1 MKIKSMIFPALGL
14 LALSLPVSGEVPNL
28 PTVNI
33 LGKEYYYHEV
43 QKGESVYGVSRQYN
57 WDLEKLRKLNPH
69 VAKDMKKGSKLYY
82 PVEVTDEADIVSS
95 DFEPEEEPE
104 VTPITHVV
112 KRGETV
118 YSIARQ
124 YGIPLDDIYSSNPD
138 AKYGIKAGEELVLVQ
153 NPDRKGTRFIFYQIK
168 PGDTLYSLAKSHHIS
183 VESILR
189 DNPGISENNFRAGET
204 IRLSNDESSKV
215 KTAVIEEERIA
226 SIDSYKAKK
235 NDSWESI
242 SRKTG
247 VDAETLREANT
258 AIREP
263 EKNSV
268 IRVPVVETVK
278 VEKEVTPQDPREQ
291 TSEGIRELYDSIHRI
306 DSDVRI
312 LEEVNVALLLDEP
325 SSKKDIEFTR
335 GFLLALDGMDET
347 PFKVNLK
354 VIDGSG
360 STMAVTDA
368 LDEFGPHI
376 LIATADKAFP
386 AFLADYGET
395 NHLEVV
401 NAFDVKNELYEENP
415 SMIQLL
421 TPSALFNEE
430 IADMVAADY
439 GNREVIVVGPEDDGD
454 SVFELLKGK
463 FEGKELKPITVATLS
478 ETSLD
483 DAKSYLIYATS
494 QKRDDVFAL
503 LNVVR
508 DIRERCPVADIT
520 IMGRPNW
527 VTLTDL
533 FQNNYHEAEIVVPAR
548 CWVDVE
554 NGSGKLFADK
564 FEDMFGQEPLKSFPN
579 FAASGYDVAN
589 YFIRTTAENGGDY
602 NRQTTRG
609 NGIQNDF
616 NLERTSNWGGFL
628 NRNAYLL
635 RFKPSGN
642 IEKIT
647 VR

>member
-1 MKIKSMIFPALGL
+1 MIFPVLGL
-14 LALSLPVSGEVPNL
+14 LALSMPVSGEIPNL
-28 PTVNI
+28 PKVEI

-43 QKGESVYGVSRQYN
+43 QKGESVYGVSRLYN
-57 WDLEKLRKLNPH
+57 WDLERLRKLNPH
-69 VAKDMKKGSKLYY
+69 VAKDMKKGTRLYY
-82 PVEVTDEADIVSS
+82 PVENPVESNVVSS
-95 DFEPEEEPE
+95 DFEEEEEPE

-124 YGIPLDDIYSSNPD
+124 YGIPLDDIYSSNPN
-138 AKYGIKAGEELVLVQ
+138 AKYGIKAGEELVLTQ
-153 NPDRKGTRFIFYQIK
+153 NPERKGKYIFYQIK
-168 PGDTLYSLAKSHHIS
+168 PGDTLSSLARSYHLS

-189 DNPGISENNFRAGET
+189 DNPGISEDNFRAGET

-215 KTAVIEEERIA
+215 HTAIVEEERVA

-247 VDAETLREANT
+247 VDAETLRDANST
-258 AIREP
+258 IREP
-263 EKNSV
+263 EKNSI

-278 VEKEVTPQDPREQ
+278 VEKEITPKDPREQ

-306 DSDVRI
+306 DSDVRM
-312 LEEVNVALLLDEP
+312 LDEVNVALLLDEP
-325 SSKKDIEFTR
+325 SSKKDVEFTR
-335 GFLLALDGMDET
+335 GFLLALEGMDKT
-347 PFKVNLK
+347 PYKVNLK

-360 STMAVTDA
+360 STIAVTDA
-368 LDEFGPHI
+368 LDEFRPHI

-401 NAFDVKNELYEENP
+401 NAFDVRNELYEENP

-430 IADMVAADY
+430 ISDMVAADF

-454 SVFELLKGK
+454 SILELLKGK
-463 FEGKELKPITVATLS
+463 MDGKNFKPITVATLS
-478 ETSLD
+478 ETDLD

-508 DIRERCPVADIT
+508 DIREKCPVAEIT

-527 VTLTDL
+527 ITLTDL
-533 FQNNYHEAEIVVPAR
+533 FQNSYHEAEIIIPAR
-548 CWVDVE
+548 CWVDTE
-554 NGSGKLFADK
+554 NGDGKRFADK
-564 FEDMFGQEPLKSFPN
+564 FEDMYGQEPLKSFPN

-589 YFIRTTAENGGDY
+589 YFIRSTAENGGDY
-602 NRQTTRG
+602 NRPTSRG
-609 NGIQNDF
+609 NGLQNDF
-616 NLERTSNWGGFL
+616 NLERTSNWSGFL
-628 NRNAYLL
+628 NRNVYLL
-635 RFKPSGN
+635 RFRPSGN
-642 IEKIT
+642 IEKT
-647 VR
+647 TAR